1 MGTELSEGGEPMSVN
16 LEHPLL
22 EPLRPPGGGEAM
34 GSLTSVFEAQVQCVA
49 AAAPP
54 EEATGSPLS
63 TTAQCPIDTEVG
75 REQETG
81 PQGLF
86 G

>member
-22 EPLRPPGGGEAM
+22 EPLRPPGGREAM

-49 AAAPP
+49 PP

-63 TTAQCPIDTEVG
+63 TTTRCPIDTEVG